1 MEKELEERS
10 VPIPRFSCAFSGGF
24 MFISTIFK
32 WIFRSPPPRPDQSVI
47 PHFLGGMGKEEKKTG
62 RRKTGICSGKGGKNK
77 SKTISGRDI
86 PATKSKEK
94 EHPRGRKANP
104 TGAESGSCTCIPRE
118 KPSLGSCSCLECAE
132 AKQGPRRALGA
143 GNREPLLLPK
153 SFFGMSL
160 GPAAPP
166 GSAIAAFLSREKALP
181 LLGMWEMRVGRGKI
195 GIFQVC
201 ERWESFA
208 G

>member
-1 MEKELEERS
+1 
-10 VPIPRFSCAFSGGF
+10 
-24 MFISTIFK
+24 MFISRIFK

-47 PHFLGGMGKEEKKTG
+47 PHFFLGTGKK
-62 RRKTGICSGKGGKNK
+62 RKRQEGERSASVQERGGKNK
-77 SKTISGRDI
+77 SKIISGRDI

-132 AKQGPRRALGA
+132 AKQGLRRALGA
-143 GNREPLLLPK
+143 GNRELLLLPK

-166 GSAIAAFLSREKALP
+166 GSAVAAFLSREKALP
-181 LLGMWEMRVGRGKI
+181 RLGMWEMRVGCGKI